1 MRLCGLLLTLSLV
14 LADENGNDIH
24 DSCEEALNSYGSKTA
39 LLMKNHEN
47 CINSSISEIPCFIYN
62 VNLLSCSWSTDSLP
76 EDAQYSASFHTPMDY
91 PLKCKPE
98 SSKKLVECQGRFEEI
113 HEHLTVKVNIS
124 INGYLCII
132 CQNYIPAD
140 IEKLDPPQNIT
151 TVTKSTNLEIQW
163 QQPSSCCT
171 KKSTCFIYELKINNE
186 PVQLE
191 GYITHTYNITNFD
204 PTRSYTIQMRSKPEN
219 TCSDTKYWSDW
230 SKAMVVK
237 PSGNIYK
244 LNTGVILSIAFVLP
258 MILLAFLLVCKFQR
272 LFEKLFPSIPNPSR
286 NVQMLLEKNDFN
298 QVTPPKQSE
307 EGAEILE
314 VIG

>member
-1 MRLCGLLLTLSLV
+1 MPQFNMRLCGLLLTLSLV

-24 DSCEEALNSYGSKTA
+24 DSCEEGSTTV
-39 LLMKNHEN
+39 LLKKDYEN
-47 CINSSISEIPCFIYN
+47 RINSSLSEISCFIYN
-62 VNLLSCSWSTDSLP
+62 VNLLSCSWSMDSLP
-76 EDAQYSASFHTPMDY
+76 EDAQYSASFHTSKDH
-91 PLKCKPE
+91 PLNCISE
-98 SSKKLVECQGRFEEI
+98 SSKKLVECQGHFEEI
-113 HEHLTVKVNIS
+113 HEDLIVKVNIS
-124 INGYLCII
+124 INDYWCII
-132 CQNYIPAD
+132 CQYYTPAD

-163 QQPSSCCT
+163 LQPSSYFF
-171 KKSTCFIYELKINNE
+171 KESKCFIYELKINNE
-186 PVQLE
+186 SVHLE
-191 GYITHTYNITNFD
+191 GDLAYNKTNFD

-219 TCSDTKYWSDW
+219 SCSNTKYWSDW
-230 SKAMVVK
+230 SKAVVVE

-244 LNTGVILSIAFVLP
+244 LNSGVIISIAFVLP

-272 LFEKLFPSIPNPSR
+272 LFEKLFPSIPNPSK